1 MKKDVKLY
9 TTGISPLWFVI
20 ATDLT
25 AWWQLL
31 LVAVPF
37 KFAITSLVLFL
48 ARLICGYKSTQGLYK
63 SAIFKIFAF
72 GLISDIIGIM
82 IMLPNKRLM
91 HLTFG
96 SPLNIEGLHITIF
109 AIIVSSVCIFV
120 FNFFVSFKK
129 CEMKNRIKL
138 AIIFAIA
145 TAPYWFLLSTEVA

>member
-9 TTGISPLWFVI
+9 TTVISPLWFVI
-20 ATDLT
+20 ATNLT
-25 AWWQLL
+25 AWWRLL
-31 LVAVPF
+31 IVAVPF

-63 SAIFKIFAF
+63 SAILKIFAF

-82 IMLPNKRLM
+82 IMLPNKRLISR
-91 HLTFG
+91 TIG
-96 SPLNIEGLHITIF
+96 SPLNIERLHITIF

-120 FNFFVSFKK
+120 INFFISFKK
-129 CEMKNRIKL
+129 CEIKNRIKL
-138 AIIFAIA
+138 AITFSIA